1 MIELRGVTW
10 NHPRGWGGLRATAE
24 AFVRIRPDVR
34 VEWTER
40 SLQAFADQPVGELA
54 AYDLI
59 VIDHPSI
66 GGSVARSALVP
77 LDEHLGADV
86 LADQQ
91 RASVG
96 RSYESYRWG
105 GHQWALPVDASA
117 QVAVWRPDLLDGAGL
132 APPQTW
138 SDAGHL
144 ADALRE
150 QDLFLAM
157 PAIPVDAICSFL
169 AACEALGGD
178 PLAGDR
184 RVVDRPVGRTV
195 LEMLASMIGRAHP
208 ESLAWDPPGL
218 MMHMAE
224 HDDVA
229 YCPLAFGYVTHA
241 RLGFAR
247 RPLRFGPGPSGGGGP
262 AVGTLGGAGLAVSSR
277 SAHVDESCA
286 YAAFVTSGDVQ
297 RTTYVDG
304 GGQPGH
310 RSAWTDPAVNAA
322 AGGFFAGTLRA
333 IETAYLRPRYD
344 GFIGFQSLAGDVIHR
359 WFREGGNPNDVLDL
373 LDARFRE
380 SLRARA
386 TGVDR

>member
-1 MIELRGVTW
+1 
-10 NHPRGWGGLRATAE
+10 
-24 AFVRIRPDVR
+24 
-34 VEWTER
+34 VEWTAR

-66 GGSVARSALVP
+66 GGSVARGALVP
-77 LDEHLGADV
+77 LDEHLGEDV
-86 LADQQ
+86 LAEQQ
-91 RASVG
+91 GASVG
-96 RSYESYRWG
+96 RSYESYTWE
-105 GHQWALPVDASA
+105 GHQWALPVDAAA
-117 QVAVWRPDLLDGAGL
+117 QVAVWRADLLDGAGL
-132 APPQTW
+132 APPRTW
-138 SDAGHL
+138 NDAGHF
-144 ADALRE
+144 AGALRE
-150 QDLFLAM
+150 HDLFLAV

-178 PLAGDR
+178 PLAGDG

-195 LEMLASMIGRAHP
+195 LEMLASIMGRAHP

-241 RLGFAR
+241 RFGFAR
-247 RPLRFGPGPSGGGGP
+247 RPLRFGPGPSGEGGP

-286 YAAFVTSGDVQ
+286 YAAFVASGDVQ

-310 RSAWTDPAVNAA
+310 RSAWTDPAVDAA
-322 AGGFFAGTLRA
+322 AGGFFAGTLGA
-333 IETAYLRPRYD
+333 LDAAYLRPRYD
-344 GFIGFQSLAGDVIHR
+344 GFIGFQSRAGDVVHS
-359 WFREGGNPNDVLDL
+359 WFREGGNPNDVLDV

-380 SLRARA
+380 SLQARAR
-386 TGVDR
+386 GVDR